1 MRKKNKIL
9 FLICAMVLFIA
20 GSITVF
26 AEIIAR
32 LSVRGEIEITSTEIS
47 ATATHT
53 SSTSSFS
60 LTFDAAGD
68 SKYITAETTNNTTT
82 DSLHVYHQLALK
94 SGGLNTLSAAILV
107 YYNSEYMGTLSDVI
121 SKNIKLTEET
131 SLIAPGKS
139 LSDRITFELHN
150 SAPSGL
156 FDGKGFGIT
165 LTTYTEN
172 MDYENYILVTNS
184 AEFEAAIE
192 DINSGYLTVNPTIVL
207 QNAITLTNAV
217 TIENP
222 TVIATNGYAL
232 TGTITVND
240 TTSTDPDALLEILG
254 TGAVTTPILDA
265 NYDLAG
271 AKNLVKNY
279 ALLKSSQGIVS
290 GTPLDIIGP
299 YGFYGLT
306 VTTDGATSYNST
318 THELSASVNYTT
330 ISKIT
335 VGGDTT
341 ADIRVLGSIGALT
354 AANLSHLPA
363 ADAIIS
369 KNLFLPTAI
378 PGENATISWQSSDET
393 VMDNTGR
400 IVTDKEI
407 DEDITLTA
415 TIKVN
420 DTISTSVYNFK
431 VSSHTNE
438 INFQKLIQEMSPLI
452 ITLVD
457 DDTEASKY
465 YLPNVGTYN
474 YDTGV
479 FASSYDYRT
488 TFSTPSIDPTITW
501 NAYPNINLTSL
512 TYSMTTAQ
520 SSEFDY
526 ITVDSTTNNKIYLN
540 ANTLSN
546 YAQITVTGTFENG
559 EVYSSVLNIS
569 IVLGS
574 NTQLLEKAFS
584 SVDEALDNISILGN
598 ILATRKTSGI
608 IGEKGDF
615 TLPAKYGDL
624 YTIAY
629 SCDSDIIPS
638 ITAVVEDEVTT
649 GYKFTVDPTKFNSS
663 ETSIPVYVTV
673 TYHRTEGDPISKT
686 KAIYVDAPAAIHKD
700 DVGGISIFN
709 TLKYQTFT
717 TIGETTNNGFTTSE
731 TIVTDNGYDYLLI
744 RDIVGDATYLSDY
757 RARRLYLTMNGK
769 TSSSDYQ
776 APVETVKLYVSPTN
790 NTSTTDKLAYDFIKL
805 IQWATGNTK
814 VQASTVVSN
823 TANLGAYTTKV
834 SNGEDYL
841 TENELIVLETFY
853 KNSTG
858 DDGTLWNAL
867 KAQSME
873 TAPGYIYD
881 NPALIEALLASLT
894 EEIGTTGNW
903 WENTNN
909 CTYGKIYAKYLEI
922 VNRYAI
928 TTSTNEEPMAPAQE
942 VYNSKFYYSF
952 TTAAEHSQDGTA
964 TTTVSF
970 PCKYINANGTLVSG
984 YCNRYKEDQYQR
996 SGSGM
1001 HQGTYAAGTTRG
1013 DANVDLYAAANTF
1026 PYDSDK
1032 TKYITP
1038 AELMVLK
1045 AFWLAAISRRN
1056 GNTDVEASNNVV
1068 HTFSAASTTRFTNA
1082 LAEVDGQLPYPD
1094 YKITDFQYY
1103 GQAILNAFDACLA
1116 VPTYLSSNGINLL
1129 IQSFYDHYNTNGYA
1143 LKAYG
1148 SDVASPFASQLVKSV
1163 PAVTNLDNLESGLSF
1178 FKNLTTLDIKGNSS
1192 LYAFLG
1198 DYGLSQAFARITLTN
1213 TKLTSLT
1220 MQYVSPKWNTFDL
1233 TSIKNL
1239 ASLSTLDVSHN
1250 LGLRVVTPLL
1260 HSNRGSYTSV
1270 SFEDIGEVY
1279 EYNAF
1284 TIDNLAYSCNVTYSD
1299 TNNETTTKAKVS
1311 GNASVLINAS
1321 GIEDFVSEYLYLTN
1335 VIYDENGTA
1344 KNVCW
1349 RIEQGNE
1356 INGSEINTGGPLDE
1370 INSVRAMNLRIS
1382 PYYYCKTGFTYDG
1395 YPFTANNLYKI
1406 TYEGSTIKV
1415 DQVNSVDGK
1424 TFPIEYLDET
1434 PTMDLT
1440 EIANL
1445 SDGADGM
1452 TVHDPKLKEDGE
1464 SSHTT
1469 IQTGVKTGTI
1479 YEQTSSGLGS
1489 TENYTIHM
1497 NFHTIKFY
1505 AHSNNPNGNF
1515 YYYLRSNGRELT
1527 ATSSESD
1534 RDCYI
1539 AFLSASEASFVN
1551 YLNKNSNSISQAQL
1565 DTYTGLSISG
1575 TVITLGQDTISN
1587 GASFTGY
1594 YIYNIYSQ
1602 MFLSSSGFIPELG
1615 DEFNISYEYS
1625 NRINYNW
1632 TTYYSEGYYI
1642 RIYNVSASKYLY
1654 TFKCQSAGSNAGT
1667 IISAVYLAS
1676 NSPMNDILQTNGTAI
1691 KCYNW
1696 RWSLDASNVTTTFG
1710 TANTAWTISVT
1721 DNTPSITVT
1730 TAEGNKYTAYFNCYT
1745 IRNARQVNADGA
1757 TTYTNPV
1764 TGTIGSDGYVYDN
1777 GATLLLNIV
1786 TGHQPTGYEYYFTLL
1801 TEEDVTTLNNWYSN
1815 PTRDITLGN
1824 SVSKTYGY
1832 TTEYY
1837 YVYNPFTRRY
1847 VSGEPSNSNG
1857 KVYKTSITKT
1867 IPFNFSYGNNN
1878 TQDGTGEGF
1887 SISYSGHTPTY
1898 SDLASGTFKYEGDN
1912 NASKSWNAYGGIKN
1926 TCYAIAGYGI
1936 DSGSLWV
1943 LDEVQD
1949 ANRYSDEYQEP
1960 AITETI
1966 VSYKLEYSINKV
1978 QAHILRKEIEKE
1990 YKIDAFYYLDT
2001 DLTINGVTYR
2011 AGNVIRL
2018 LYGAYY
2024 GFDYEAD
2031 IEYYEAKFKY
2041 YDKDGNEHNIDG
2053 KVSGLEY
2060 VYYVGSGEDNGATG
2074 TITFNK
2080 IEDGSYTEDQKEQ
2093 FGEYIDSFTYK
2104 NASDATIT
2112 IKYVDSGLPTRWI
2125 YTTDAFNELKEEGVL
2140 YADEYGTPLAANA
2153 TFDAAATYYKAE
2165 YQKENI
2171 FDHQFDLNKDHLYV
2185 ESTSGHKTADLA
2197 FSSSTTGFSPNS
2209 GSGTAITCSNTYNYE
2224 PGEDANGQRML
2235 TVYFERPSW
2244 WTGAN
2249 IRAYVWN
2256 NTSGDIKTAW
2266 PGEKVTWMGT
2276 NVNGVDYYSYAVD
2289 LNKYDRIIFKD
2300 TSNGDDAY
2308 QTVDLTLSGTSTS
2321 FVMSGQE
2328 NGNGK
2333 VICNNYTTFIDFQN
2347 KYGWDSV
2354 YAYYWKNGVS
2364 NSEIAPWPGVKLH
2377 TIGKDTA
2384 GYDAYQLEINTSNY
2398 NRIIFNNGV
2407 NNMASPSGFFDDTK
2421 TYYELGYSRVTDIN
2435 SSNFELYKS
2444 TLYLDNTG
2452 TPVPINASY
2461 NSGTTYY
2468 TVANYYST
2476 TFATEAQFN
2485 NAKISYPIYTD
2496 NIGTPLDSSATWGG
2510 SSYTYYLKGQGG
2522 YSVASVNSS
2531 NFESLKSTLYLD
2543 NAGTP
2548 VPSSAS
2554 YDSTQ
2559 TYYTRVYQVAI
2570 GVTADNFTMLVHT
2583 LYSDNAGTVVLD
2595 TASLNSEIQ
2604 YYIDD
2609 YVKSTFIADTF
2620 EAYKSRLYYDSNATP
2635 IDSEANYEPG
2645 HTYYMNAYELATGLN
2660 STIFNT
2666 YKNYLYTDMYGTPV
2680 DSSATYDSTLDYYK
2694 RVHSVAQP
2702 EPSGN
2707 TTPAWYELDKSVV
2720 RLYSHAKLGTKGSL
2734 ADYRADYGCVYDGV
2748 SGYPKIYK
2756 YTGSGSEN
2764 IYENPNMT
2772 QTTVTVDGV
2781 EVTTFTA
2788 AERLVRANVSYTTN
2802 YGYYFTKDTTTNRLG
2817 WGTNNETNTTNSAQT
2832 MDKIIVEA
2840 NNDFEKPNYN
2850 LWYGKHYAYN
2860 GYTMQ
2865 SSYVLGREGYDKG
2878 YVYRI
2883 VENSAHTGFAWE
2895 RVYTYSRQDGPDM
2908 VTRASTGEAQVGDTI
2923 WANTTCFGTFY
2934 TEHKFYR
2941 IVNDDFT
2948 KTLNVIQF
2956 TDVTLT
2962 NQAGYTT
2969 LTNKK
2974 IRYGN
2979 QSDYLGYAGT
2989 YEIVIS
2995 AVIRNA
3001 NHTLDEVRTYRIKF
3015 VGTVFW

>member
-53 SSTSSFS
+53 SSISSFS

-121 SKNIKLTEET
+121 SNNIKLTEET

-254 TGAVTTPILDA
+254 TGAVTTPTLGA

-279 ALLKSSQGIVS
+279 ALLKSNQGIVS

-457 DDTEASKY
+457 DDTEATKY
-465 YLPNVGTYN
+465 YLPNVGAYN

-488 TFSTPSIDPTITW
+488 TFSTPSTVPTITW

-673 TYHRTEGDPISKT
+673 TYHRTEGDPISKQ

-717 TIGETTNNGFTTSE
+717 TIGETKNNGFTTSE

-757 RARRLYLTMNGK
+757 RARSLYLTMNGI

-790 NTSTTDKLAYDFIKL
+790 NTSTTDTLAYDFIKL

-823 TANLGAYTTKV
+823 TANLGAYSTKV

-928 TTSTNEEPMAPAQE
+928 TTSENEEDMAPAQE

-1013 DANVDLYAAANTF
+1013 IAAVDLYAASATN

-1032 TKYITP
+1032 TKYITK

-1056 GNTDVEASNNVV
+1056 GNADVEASNNVV

-1148 SDVASPFASQLVKSV
+1148 SDVASPFASQLEKNV

-1239 ASLSTLDVSHN
+1239 ASLSILDVSHN

-1299 TNNETTTKAKVS
+1299 TSLAKKTKHKVS

-1335 VIYDENGTA
+1335 VIYDDEGHA
-1344 KNVCW
+1344 KDVCW

-1356 INGSEINTGGPLDE
+1356 INGSEINTGGKLDE

-1382 PYYYCKTGFTYDG
+1382 PYYYCNTEFTYDG
-1395 YPFTANNLYKI
+1395 YTFTANNLYKI

-1415 DQVNSVDGK
+1415 AQVNTVDGK
-1424 TFPIEYLDET
+1424 TYPIELLEEE
-1434 PTMDLT
+1434 PTTDLT
-1440 EIANL
+1440 AVETLANNN
-1445 SDGADGM
+1445 
-1452 TVHDPKLKEDGE
+1452 DPSVITHNPPVTFDGE
-1464 SSHTT
+1464 SVHNTV
-1469 IQTGVKTGTI
+1469 QEGVRTGTI
-1479 YEQTSSGLGS
+1479 YTQSTDLSGSSTAYHIYMYFHVFRFLAKTGDNSGS
-1489 TENYTIHM
+1489 SE
-1497 NFHTIKFY
+1497 
-1505 AHSNNPNGNF
+1505 
-1515 YYYLRSNGRELT
+1515 YYYLRANSQELT
-1527 ATSSESD
+1527 ATTDAVDS
-1534 RDCYI
+1534 DCYMTI
-1539 AFLSASEASFVN
+1539 LAENEAKFVD
-1551 YLNKNSNSISQAQL
+1551 YLRINAN
-1565 DTYTGLSISG
+1565 
-1575 TVITLGQDTISN
+1575 VITSAKLTDEFGITADADNNIYLGLETLSSAVADK
-1587 GASFTGY
+1587 
-1594 YIYNIYSQ
+1594 YIYNSKYK
-1602 MFLSSSGFIPELG
+1602 MFMCDSGFREELG
-1615 DEFNISYEYS
+1615 
-1625 NRINYNW
+1625 
-1632 TTYYSEGYYI
+1632 
-1642 RIYNVSASKYLY
+1642 SKIQIGTESSQY
-1654 TFKCQSAGSNAGT
+1654 TFTSDTGKRLSGFRAHIESTGT
-1667 IISAVYLAS
+1667 HLNIISAVFTDKNETNNLTSTGPNKNQYRCLWYLDS
-1676 NSPMNDILQTNGTAI
+1676 SDSTGYFGETPSQWDILVST
-1691 KCYNW
+1691 
-1696 RWSLDASNVTTTFG
+1696 
-1710 TANTAWTISVT
+1710 
-1721 DNTPSITVT
+1721 NTPSITVE
-1730 TAEGNKYTAYFNCYT
+1730 TALGDKYTVTFNCYT
-1745 IRNARQVNADGA
+1745 IRNARHARDNNISVYPTMTDPN
-1757 TTYTNPV
+1757 TETV
-1764 TGTIGSDGYVYDN
+1764 GSRGYVYDN
-1777 GATLLLNIV
+1777 GATLLLDRSPAAFSGTAGSAV
-1786 TGHQPTGYEYYFTLL
+1786 QPTDYNHYFILL
-1801 TEEDVTTLNNWYSN
+1801 TDSEYTRLMNWYANPNSN
-1815 PTRDITLGN
+1815 ITIGN
-1824 SVSKTYGY
+1824 TIERVNGNYY
-1832 TTEYY
+1832 DY
-1837 YVYNPFTRRY
+1837 YVYNPFTKRFVTSENTSNTGSVCY
-1847 VSGEPSNSNG
+1847 TTVTKPSEKYRMTYGYIHNEKDGQGVVNG
-1857 KVYKTSITKT
+1857 
-1867 IPFNFSYGNNN
+1867 
-1878 TQDGTGEGF
+1878 DGF
-1887 SISYSGHTPTY
+1887 FISYSNRTCGQNTDG
-1898 SDLASGTFKYEGDN
+1898 SFVSGGGI
-1912 NASKSWNAYGGIKN
+1912 SWNAYGGIN
-1926 TCYAIAGYGI
+1926 QAYAIAGWKS
-1936 DSGSLWV
+1936 DTGSLWV
-1943 LDEVQD
+1943 FDEVQP
-1949 ANRYSDEYQEP
+1949 ANIYYYEYQEP
-1960 AITETI
+1960 AVTE
-1966 VSYKLEYSINKV
+1966 SYTAYGLSYSTNRV
-1978 QAHILRKEIEKE
+1978 QAHILRKNIEKE
-1990 YKIDAFYYLDT
+1990 YEINKFYYLDT
-2001 DLTINGVTYR
+2001 DLTIDGVTYK
-2011 AGNVIRL
+2011 AGNVIRFV
-2018 LYGAYY
+2018 YSAYY
-2024 GFDYEAD
+2024 GYEYEAD
-2031 IEYYEAKFKY
+2031 IEYYETKFTWTDSSGTSHELPIVTSMDYEY
-2041 YDKDGNEHNIDG
+2041 YP
-2053 KVSGLEY
+2053 SA
-2060 VYYVGSGEDNGATG
+2060 DNGHSG
-2074 TITFNK
+2074 HI
-2080 IEDGSYTEDQKEQ
+2080 
-2093 FGEYIDSFTYK
+2093 EYIFIDDENDYFDEYHSGFTYTTDLG
-2104 NASDATIT
+2104 SSTVS
-2112 IKYVDSGLPTRWI
+2112 YPTPCARWI

-2185 ESTSGHKTADLA
+2185 ASTSGYKTGDLT
-2197 FSSSTTGFSPNS
+2197 FSNTTTGFSPNT
-2209 GSGTAITCSNTYNYE
+2209 GTGTAIECSNTYNYA
-2224 PGEDANGQRML
+2224 PGEDENGRRML
-2235 TVYFERPSW
+2235 TVYFQRPDW

-2256 NTSGDIKTAW
+2256 NATGDYKTAW

-2276 NVNGVDYYSYAVD
+2276 NVNGADYYSYAVD

-2300 TSNGDDAY
+2300 TSNDADAY

-2333 VICNNYTTFIDFQN
+2333 VRCNNYTTFIDFQN

-2377 TIGKDTA
+2377 TIGKDTD
-2384 GYDAYQLEINTSNY
+2384 GYDAYQLEINTTNY

-2421 TYYELGYSRVTDIN
+2421 TYYELGYSRATDIN

-2444 TLYLDNTG
+2444 TLYLDSSG
-2452 TPVPINASY
+2452 TPVPINAAY

-2554 YDSTQ
+2554 YDSNQ
-2559 TYYTRVYQVAI
+2559 TYYTRVYQAAI

-2609 YVKSTFIADTF
+2609 YVESTFIADTF

-2635 IDSEANYEPG
+2635 IDSEANYEKG

-2720 RLYSHAKLGTKGSL
+2720 RLYSHAKLGNNDSL
-2734 ADYRADYGCVYDGV
+2734 DAYRADYGCVYDGV

-2788 AERLVRANVSYTTN
+2788 AERLIRANVSYTTN
-2802 YGYYFTKDTTTNRLG
+2802 YGYYFTKDTTTNPTTKNRLG

-2832 MDKIIVEA
+2832 MDQIIKEA
-2840 NNDFEKPNYN
+2840 NNSFETTSYN

-2895 RVYTYSRQDGPDM
+2895 RVYTYSRQEGPDM
-2908 VTRASTGEAQVGDTI
+2908 VTRASTGEAHVGDTI

-2962 NQAGYTT
+2962 NQTGYTT

-3001 NHTLDEVRTYRIKF
+3001 TNHALDEVRTYRIKF